1 MRDVVFEWDSEK
13 SSLNEKKHGV
23 IFEEA
28 SSVFYDVNA
37 LVIADTE
44 HSIDEDRFLIL
55 GMSTRLRM
63 VVVCH
68 CYRENDEVIRIISAR
83 KADAREVSQYE
94 RLV

>member
-1 MRDVVFEWDSEK
+1 MRDLTFEWDLEK
-13 SSLNEKKHGV
+13 SLLNEKKHGV
-23 IFEEA
+23 TFEEA

-44 HSIDEDRFLIL
+44 HSVDEDRFLIL
-55 GMSTRLRM
+55 GISTRLRM

-94 RLV
+94 RLI

>member
-23 IFEEA
+23 TFEEA

>member
-1 MRDVVFEWDSEK
+1 M
-13 SSLNEKKHGV
+13 
-23 IFEEA
+23 
-28 SSVFYDVNA
+28 NA

>member
-1 MRDVVFEWDSEK
+1 MVFEWDSEK

-23 IFEEA
+23 TFEEA

>member
-1 MRDVVFEWDSEK
+1 MTFEWDLEK
-13 SSLNEKKHGV
+13 SLLNEKKHGV
-23 IFEEA
+23 TFEEA

-44 HSIDEDRFLIL
+44 HSVDEDRFLIL
-55 GMSTRLRM
+55 GISTRLRM

-94 RLV
+94 RLI